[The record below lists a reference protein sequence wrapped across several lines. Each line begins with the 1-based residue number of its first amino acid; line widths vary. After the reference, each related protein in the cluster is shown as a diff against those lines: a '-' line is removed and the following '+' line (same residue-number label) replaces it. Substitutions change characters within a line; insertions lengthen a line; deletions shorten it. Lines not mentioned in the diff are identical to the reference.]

1 MPRDYVPLN
10 IGIDFGSNYLT
21 NEVAYFLGGIL
32 AADERTTRNEQTFWI
47 APFRSNPKYATP
59 TQIEKHYNYV
69 QNINR
74 DLHGYVY
81 MRDTIKSA
89 GLDSGKFY
97 RLQGFG
103 AFFCSQNCDNLE
115 QKIPEISQALEEAS
129 PEVKRCFIVGAF
141 DGRGAIDLNRGNNK
155 IRYLAL
161 DCPNNSTG
169 SFLKDLLIQEGF
181 TVNYNLARDRLEGG
195 QPRKPQLRIKNWDYF
210 LESYGIISEKKYE
223 VMYSSYMTTYGGGT
237 IKNEFEIL
245 SGLKTIKR

>member
-47 APFRSNPKYATP
+47 APFRSNPRYATP

-103 AFFCSQNCDNLE
+103 AFF
-115 QKIPEISQALEEAS
+115 A
-129 PEVKRCFIVGAF
+129 VRIV
-141 DGRGAIDLNRGNNK
+141 
-155 IRYLAL
+155 
-161 DCPNNSTG
+161 T
-169 SFLKDLLIQEGF
+169 
-181 TVNYNLARDRLEGG
+181 
-195 QPRKPQLRIKNWDYF
+195 
-210 LESYGIISEKKYE
+210 
-223 VMYSSYMTTYGGGT
+223 
-237 IKNEFEIL
+237 IL
-245 SGLKTIKR
+245 SKKFRRSAKHLKRLLLK